1 MYLRLHLGFCKQ
13 SKQWCVKLS
22 CYRTIGL
29 REPYWFHS
37 PYNKT
42 WFLTSTMF
50 FIMLLSEYSTETLF
64 WCITVCPNTESFTY
78 SHTVT
83 VYLLITLFYL
93 QECAIEELLSTN
105 LLQTDDQP
113 TSQVQEHHKDDVL
126 HFVLYSTTQ
135 LISFLSHC
143 LKQKSNPVWKHS
155 RRMQGLTQF
164 SCKLKHNTQALGLVW
179 RRKERR
185 RYFLQCPPPYS

>member
-13 SKQWCVKLS
+13 SKQWRVKLS
-22 CYRTIGL
+22 CYSTIGL
-29 REPYWFHS
+29 REPYWFYS

-64 WCITVCPNTESFTY
+64 WCITFCPNTESFTY
-78 SHTVT
+78 SHTGT

-93 QECAIEELLSTN
+93 QERAIEELLSTN

-113 TSQVQEHHKDDVL
+113 TSSTRTSQRRCSTFCPVL
-126 HFVLYSTTQ
+126 NHAADQ
-135 LISFLSHC
+135 LSQSLSET
-143 LKQKSNPVWKHS
+143 KIKPSVE
-155 RRMQGLTQF
+155 TF
-164 SCKLKHNTQALGLVW
+164 
-179 RRKERR
+179 
-185 RYFLQCPPPYS
+185 